1 MANKERKRILLLV
14 TNGFAATNVIHSGLI
29 KQLANTWE
37 IFILSDIIGER
48 ELTEINTY
56 FDIILK
62 RIDLK
67 IPRERPLLRLIRK
80 IQKALF
86 FRHFRIETQKIKEQN
101 QKRSFGY
108 LVRLFSGILDFL
120 GLNQLALVSLRKI
133 LIRHSTNS
141 KFCSQLDSYNFQG
154 IISSSPLDM
163 RENTIVN
170 SLKRQAKS
178 IAMVISWDNLTSK
191 GVINADHDYVL
202 VWNKFMKTEYE
213 LFYGLYEIVPQ
224 KIVITGIPRFDGYFE
239 SNPDNSLL
247 PKNRKEILY
256 PEKIILFTTSAAT
269 HFPTQTEIVQHL
281 EEYAK
286 MNGNCSILV
295 RCHPCDDF
303 SKYALFR
310 NPKYVH
316 VWFPFGPA
324 RSEMHSG
331 NSPQLDA
338 LTTLKAMLLN
348 CAVCVNVAS
357 TIRLDAAA
365 CNKPLISIAYD
376 GENDK
381 PYHQSVRR
389 FYDYS
394 HQIPLNKLAVDKM
407 VYSKK
412 ELFLALDNI
421 LFEPLSPNQSNREKI
436 KEFTHFTT
444 PSAIPTIVNLVE
456 EWLS

>member
-1 MANKERKRILLLV
+1 MENRERKRILLLV

-29 KQLANTWE
+29 KQLANEWE

-62 RIDLK
+62 KIDLN
-67 IPRERPLLRLIRK
+67 IPQERPLLRIIRK

-86 FRHFRIETQKIKEQN
+86 FRHFRIETQKIKEQS
-101 QKRSFGY
+101 QKNSIGY
-108 LVRLFSGILDFL
+108 LIRLISGILYFL
-120 GLNQLALVSLRKI
+120 GLNKPALVSLRKI
-133 LIRHSTNS
+133 LIKLSTNA
-141 KFCSQLDSYNFQG
+141 KLYSQLNSYNFQG

-170 SLKRQAKS
+170 SLKERVKS

-191 GVINADHDYVL
+191 GVINADHDCVL

-213 LFYGLYEIVPQ
+213 LFYSPYKITQQ
-224 KIVITGIPRFDGYFE
+224 KIAITGIPRFDGYFE
-239 SNPDNSLL
+239 SKMDEPGFHGDG
-247 PKNRKEILY
+247 KQIRQ

-269 HFPTQTEIVQHL
+269 HFPTQAEIVLHL
-281 EEYAK
+281 AEYAK
-286 MNGNCSILV
+286 MHQNCSILV
-295 RCHPCDDF
+295 RCHPGDDF
-303 SKYALFR
+303 SKYALFK
-310 NPKYVH
+310 NHKYVN
-316 VWFPFGPA
+316 VWFPFGPTTTKM
-324 RSEMHSG
+324 RSG
-331 NSPQLDA
+331 NFPQLDV
-338 LTTLKAMLLN
+338 LTTLKHMLLH
-348 CAVCVNVAS
+348 CDVCINVAS

-394 HQIPLNKLAVDKM
+394 HQIPFNLLAVDKM

-412 ELFLALDNI
+412 ELFLALNNI
-421 LFEPLSPNQSNREKI
+421 LFETRSTAQSNREKI
-436 KEFTHFTT
+436 KDFTHFTT
-444 PSAIPTIVNLVE
+444 ASAIPTIVNFID